1 MSESHI
7 SALFFPKKCSI
18 NKKLYFVYSSL
29 IINNIEVYNRQR
41 ERIINSIN
49 NWRNDKSLSINRVI
63 IVLIC

>member
-49 NWRNDKSLSINRVI
+49 N
-63 IVLIC
+63 

>member
-29 IINNIEVYNRQR
+29 IINNIEVYNSQLKK
-41 ERIINSIN
+41 N
-49 NWRNDKSLSINRVI
+49 N
-63 IVLIC
+63 